1 MKRCFFTIADNNN
14 LKYAQMMANSLKK
27 FHPDIE
33 IVLFGEDQVKATG
46 DPHFYYRATPA
57 LAKTLFDQGFD
68 EVCKLDADTVI
79 TGNLDHIWEGDFD
92 VAVVNNSNP
101 KEDKS
106 YPIRLWNINPMAYVN
121 CGFVVMKSK
130 PFVDHW
136 MGLCYSEHFQFYQYK
151 EQDLLNI
158 MVFYQSLLVGG
169 QYKVKF
175 LDKSDKWHGLIS
187 KQFWPNIEL
196 RDQLTE
202 MKDNP
207 PIKVRGKGLEIKQT
221 GYPLLKEEILV
232 LPKNEEWPID
242 QDKKIVAIH
251 WAGGNQPGKMNF
263 KLHFKP
269 EVIKKLEELVK

>member
-1 MKRCFFTIADNNN
+1 MKRAFFVPADNNN
-14 LKYAQMMANSLKK
+14 LKYANMLANSLKK
-27 FHPDIE
+27 FHPTEE
-33 IVLFGEDQVKATG
+33 IILFNEDQVKATG
-46 DPHFYYRATPA
+46 DPHFWYRATPA

-101 KEDKS
+101 REDKA
-106 YPIRLWNINPMAYVN
+106 YPVRLWNINPLAYVN

-130 PFVDHW
+130 QFVDHW
-136 MGLCYSEHFQFYQYK
+136 MGLCYSEHFQFYQFK

-187 KQFWPNIEL
+187 KGYWPQVEL
-196 RDQLTE
+196 
-202 MKDNP
+202 KD
-207 PIKVRGKGLEIKQT
+207 KD
-221 GYPLLKEEILV
+221 LV
-232 LPKNEEWPID
+232 LPKNEEWPVD

-269 EVIKKLEELVK
+269 EVVKYLEGLVK

>member
-1 MKRCFFTIADNNN
+1 MKRAFFIPADNNN
-14 LKYAQMMANSLKK
+14 LKYANMLANSLKK
-27 FHPDIE
+27 FHPSEE
-33 IVLFGEDQVKATG
+33 IILFNEDQVKATG
-46 DPHFYYRATPA
+46 DPHFWYRATPA

-101 KEDKS
+101 REDKV
-106 YPIRLWNINPMAYVN
+106 YPVRLWNINPMAYVN

-130 PFVDHW
+130 QFVDHW

-158 MVFYQSLLVGG
+158 MVFYQSKLVGG
-169 QYKVKF
+169 NYKVRF

-187 KQFWPNIEL
+187 KGYWPEITINTTHTCTEKICSHNFQPEL
-196 RDQLTE
+196 
-202 MKDNP
+202 
-207 PIKVRGKGLEIKQT
+207 
-221 GYPLLKEEILV
+221 ILRR
-232 LPKNEEWPID
+232 NEEWPID

-251 WAGGNQPGKMNF
+251 FAGGNQPGKMNF

-269 EVIKKLEELVK
+269 EVVKRLEELVK